1 MTPDVRRFSFESRS
15 KLFIREWRLRNFHAA
30 IDHCVLTLKI
40 AVAKPVLAGISSR
53 LLREFSMS
61 DPRQHIM
68 PVYRPP
74 EEAFDRGE
82 GVRLYTEEGR
92 EYLDFVAGIAV
103 SSLGHS
109 HPAMVEALQTQAGKL
124 WHTSNMFRVPAG
136 EELAAK
142 MCARTFA
149 DRVFFTNSGT
159 EAIECALKTA
169 RKYHWANGDEDRF
182 EIVTFTGAFHGRSLG
197 AINAGGNPNYLK
209 GFGPALPGF
218 TQIEWADMEALDK
231 AVTSKTAAVLI
242 EPVQGEGGVRALPEE
257 DLTAMRKLCDERGAL
272 LIYDE
277 VQCGMGRTGKL
288 FAHEWADDAQ
298 PDIMCVAK
306 GVGGGFPFGAC
317 LTTEATGT
325 VMQPGSHGST
335 YGGNPLAM
343 AVGNVVWDII
353 ADEEFL
359 AEVRRVSGTVV
370 QGLKSLA
377 DTHSDKVVGVTGKG
391 LLIGLQLK
399 ALPKPV
405 QNACRDDGLLVG
417 VAGNNVLR
425 LAPPLVIQDSDVR
438 EAVATM
444 DAALG
449 AWEIAT

>member
-1 MTPDVRRFSFESRS
+1 
-15 KLFIREWRLRNFHAA
+15 
-30 IDHCVLTLKI
+30 
-40 AVAKPVLAGISSR
+40 
-53 LLREFSMS
+53 MS

-74 EEAFDRGE
+74 EEAFERGE
-82 GVRLYTEEGR
+82 GVRLITEEGKT
-92 EYLDFVAGIAV
+92 YLDFVAGIAV
-103 SSLGHS
+103 SALGHS
-109 HPAMVEALQTQAGKL
+109 HPAMVEALKTQAEKL

-136 EELAAK
+136 EELARK
-142 MCARTFA
+142 MCERLPFA

-159 EAIECALKTA
+159 EAIECAIKTA
-169 RKYHWANGDEDRF
+169 RKYHWVNDDADRY
-182 EIVTFTGAFHGRSLG
+182 EIVTFSGAFHGRSLG
-197 AINAGGNPNYLK
+197 AINAGGNPKYLE

-218 TQIEWADMEALDK
+218 TQVEFGDHEALDA
-231 AVTSKTAAVLI
+231 AVTEKTAAVLV
-242 EPVQGEGGVRALPEE
+242 EPVQGEGGVRAIPESCLA
-257 DLTAMRKLCDERGAL
+257 DLRKLCDERGAL

-288 FAHEWADDAQ
+288 FAHEWATDAE

-317 LTTEATGT
+317 LTSEATGS

-353 ADEEFL
+353 SDEAFL
-359 AEVRRVSGTVV
+359 ENVRRVSGTVA

-377 DTHSDKVVGVTGKG
+377 DSHPDKVEGVTGKG
-391 LLIGLQLK
+391 LLTGLRLK

-405 QNACRDDGLLVG
+405 QNACRDNGLLVG

-425 LAPPLVIQDSDVR
+425 LAPPLVIEDADVR
-438 EAVATM
+438 EAVSIM

-449 AWEIAT
+449 SWEVAS

>member
-1 MTPDVRRFSFESRS
+1 
-15 KLFIREWRLRNFHAA
+15 
-30 IDHCVLTLKI
+30 
-40 AVAKPVLAGISSR
+40 
-53 LLREFSMS
+53 MS

-74 EEAFDRGE
+74 EEAFERGE
-82 GVRLYTEEGR
+82 GVRLITEEGKS
-92 EYLDFVAGIAV
+92 YLDFVAGIAV
-103 SSLGHS
+103 SALGHS
-109 HPAMVEALQTQAGKL
+109 HPAMVDALKTQAEKL

-136 EELAAK
+136 EELARK
-142 MCARTFA
+142 MCERLPFA

-159 EAIECALKTA
+159 EAIECAIKTA
-169 RKYHWANGDEDRF
+169 RKYHWANDDADRY
-182 EIVTFTGAFHGRSLG
+182 EIVTFSGAFHGRSLG
-197 AINAGGNPNYLK
+197 AINAGGNPKYLE

-218 TQIEWADMEALDK
+218 TQVEFGDHEALDA
-231 AVTSKTAAVLI
+231 AVTDKTAAVLV
-242 EPVQGEGGVRALPEE
+242 EPVQGEGGVRAIPESC
-257 DLTAMRKLCDERGAL
+257 LTELRKLCDERGAL

-288 FAHEWADDAQ
+288 FAHEWATDAE

-317 LTTEATGT
+317 LTTEAAGA

-353 ADEEFL
+353 SDEAFL
-359 AEVRRVSGTVV
+359 ENVRRVSGTVA

-377 DTHSDKVVGVTGKG
+377 DSHPDKVDGVTGKG
-391 LLIGLQLK
+391 LLTGLRLK
-399 ALPKPV
+399 DLPKPV
-405 QNACRDDGLLVG
+405 QNACRDNGLLVG

-425 LAPPLVIQDSDVR
+425 LAPPLVIEDTHVR
-438 EAVATM
+438 EAVSIM

-449 AWEIAT
+449 SWEVAS

>member
-1 MTPDVRRFSFESRS
+1 
-15 KLFIREWRLRNFHAA
+15 
-30 IDHCVLTLKI
+30 
-40 AVAKPVLAGISSR
+40 
-53 LLREFSMS
+53 MS

-74 EEAFDRGE
+74 EEAFERGD
-82 GVRLYTEEGR
+82 GVRLTTDQGKS
-92 EYLDFVAGIAV
+92 YLDFVGGIAV
-103 SSLGHS
+103 SALGHS
-109 HPAMVEALQTQAGKL
+109 HPAMVAALQEQAGKL

-136 EELAAK
+136 EQLADK
-142 MCARTFA
+142 MCAGTFA

-159 EAIECALKTA
+159 EAVECAIKTA
-169 RKYHWANGDEDRF
+169 RKYHWAKGDTERY
-182 EIVTFTGAFHGRSLG
+182 EIVTFSGAFHGRSLG
-197 AINAGGNPNYLK
+197 AINAGGNPNYLE
-209 GFGPALPGF
+209 GFGPPLPGF
-218 TQIEWADMEALDK
+218 THIEWADHEALDK
-231 AVTSKTAAVLI
+231 AVTDKTAAVFV
-242 EPVQGEGGVRALPEE
+242 EPVQGEGGVRAMPEHC
-257 DLTAMRKLCDERGAL
+257 LTGLRKLCDERGAL

-288 FAHEWADDAQ
+288 FAHEWAENAQ

-317 LTTEATGT
+317 LTTEETGI

-353 ADEEFL
+353 ADEAFL
-359 AEVRRVSGTVV
+359 ENVRRVSGTVV

-377 DTHSDKVVGVTGKG
+377 DSHPDKVEGVTGKG
-391 LLIGLQLK
+391 LLIGLKLK

-405 QNACRDDGLLVG
+405 QNACREKGLLVG

-425 LAPPLVIQDSDVR
+425 LAPPLIIEDSDVR
-438 EAVATM
+438 EAVGVM
-444 DAALG
+444 DAALSE
-449 AWEIAT
+449 WEIAT

>member
-1 MTPDVRRFSFESRS
+1 MT
-15 KLFIREWRLRNFHAA
+15 
-30 IDHCVLTLKI
+30 
-40 AVAKPVLAGISSR
+40 
-53 LLREFSMS
+53 

-74 EEAFDRGE
+74 EEAFERGE
-82 GVRLYTEEGR
+82 GVHLITEDGKR
-92 EYLDFVAGIAV
+92 YLDFVAGIAV
-103 SSLGHS
+103 SALGHS
-109 HPAMVEALQTQAGKL
+109 HPAMVEALRAQAGKL

-136 EELAAK
+136 EELARK
-142 MCARTFA
+142 MCERTFA

-159 EAIECALKTA
+159 EAVECAIKTA
-169 RKYHWANGDEDRF
+169 RKYHWSKGDSERY

-197 AINAGGNPNYLK
+197 AINAGGNPKYLE

-218 TQIEWADMEALDK
+218 TQIEWADHEALDK
-231 AVTSKTAAVLI
+231 AVTEKTAAVFV
-242 EPVQGEGGVRALPEE
+242 EPVQGEGGVRAMPEQC
-257 DLTAMRKLCDERGAL
+257 LTGLRKLCDERGAL

-317 LTTEATGT
+317 LTTEETGV

-353 ADEEFL
+353 SDEAFL
-359 AEVRRVSGTVV
+359 EGVRRVSGTVA

-377 DTHSDKVVGVTGKG
+377 DSHPDKVDGVTGKG
-391 LLIGLQLK
+391 LLTGLRLK
-399 ALPKPV
+399 DLPKPV
-405 QNACRDDGLLVG
+405 QNSCREKGLLVG

-425 LAPPLVIQDSDVR
+425 LAPPLIIEDSDVR
-438 EAVATM
+438 EAVAVM
-444 DAALG
+444 DEALSG
-449 AWEIAT
+449 WEIAT

>member
-1 MTPDVRRFSFESRS
+1 VRLD
-15 KLFIREWRLRNFHAA
+15 KNIAIR
-30 IDHCVLTLKI
+30 
-40 AVAKPVLAGISSR
+40 ISQ
-53 LLREFSMS
+53 EFTMS

-74 EEAFDRGE
+74 EEAFERGD
-82 GVRLYTEEGR
+82 GVRLITEGGR
-92 EYLDFVAGIAV
+92 SYLDFVAGIAV
-103 SSLGHS
+103 SALGHS
-109 HPAMVEALQTQAGKL
+109 HPDMVAALQEQAGKL

-136 EELAAK
+136 EELARK
-142 MCARTFA
+142 MCERLPFA

-169 RKYHWANGDEDRF
+169 RKYHWAQGDEERY
-182 EIVTFTGAFHGRSLG
+182 EIVTFSGAFHGRSLG
-197 AINAGGNPNYLK
+197 AINAGGNPKYLE

-218 TQIEWADMEALDK
+218 RQVEFGDHEALD
-231 AVTSKTAAVLI
+231 AAITEKTAAVLV
-242 EPVQGEGGVRALPEE
+242 EPVQGEGGVRAIPETC
-257 DLTAMRKLCDERGAL
+257 LTELRKLCDERGAL

-277 VQCGMGRTGKL
+277 VQCGMGRTGQL
-288 FAHEWADDAQ
+288 FAHHWAENAE

-317 LTTEATGT
+317 LTTEAAGA

-353 ADEEFL
+353 SDEDFL
-359 AEVRRVSGTVV
+359 ANVRRVSGTVA
-370 QGLKSLA
+370 QELKSLA
-377 DTHSDKVVGVTGKG
+377 DSHPDKVAGVTGKG
-391 LLIGLQLK
+391 LLTGLQLK

-405 QNACRDDGLLVG
+405 QNACRENGLLVG

-425 LAPPLVIQDSDVR
+425 LAPPLVIEDSDVR
-438 EAVATM
+438 EAVGIM
-444 DAALG
+444 DAALSS
-449 AWEIAT
+449 WEIAS

>member
-1 MTPDVRRFSFESRS
+1 
-15 KLFIREWRLRNFHAA
+15 
-30 IDHCVLTLKI
+30 
-40 AVAKPVLAGISSR
+40 
-53 LLREFSMS
+53 MS

-74 EEAFDRGE
+74 EEAFERGE
-82 GVRLYTEEGR
+82 GVRLITEEGKS
-92 EYLDFVAGIAV
+92 YLDFVAGIAV
-103 SSLGHS
+103 SALGHS

-124 WHTSNMFRVPAG
+124 WHTSNMFRVPAA
-136 EELAAK
+136 EELSRK
-142 MCARTFA
+142 MCERLPFA

-169 RKYHWANGDEDRF
+169 RKYHWAKGDTERY
-182 EIVTFTGAFHGRSLG
+182 EIVTFSGAFHGRSLG
-197 AINAGGNPNYLK
+197 AINAGGNPKYLE

-218 TQIEWADMEALDK
+218 AQIEFGDHDALDA
-231 AVTSKTAAVLI
+231 AVTDKTAAVLV
-242 EPVQGEGGVRALPEE
+242 EPVQGEGGVRAIPETC
-257 DLTAMRKLCDERGAL
+257 LTALRKLCDERGAL

-288 FAHEWADDAQ
+288 FAHEWAENAE

-317 LTTEATGT
+317 LTSEATGS

-353 ADEEFL
+353 SDEDFL
-359 AEVRRVSGTVV
+359 AQVRRVSGTVA

-377 DTHSDKVVGVTGKG
+377 DSHPDKVDGVTGKG
-391 LLIGLQLK
+391 LLTGLKLK

-405 QNACRDDGLLVG
+405 QNACRDKGLLVG

-425 LAPPLVIQDSDVR
+425 LAPPLVIEDADVR
-438 EAVATM
+438 EAVSIM

-449 AWEIAT
+449 SWEVAS

>member
-1 MTPDVRRFSFESRS
+1 
-15 KLFIREWRLRNFHAA
+15 
-30 IDHCVLTLKI
+30 
-40 AVAKPVLAGISSR
+40 
-53 LLREFSMS
+53 MS

-74 EEAFDRGE
+74 EEAFERGE
-82 GVRLYTEEGR
+82 GVRLITEEGKS
-92 EYLDFVAGIAV
+92 YLDFVAGIAV
-103 SSLGHS
+103 SALGHS
-109 HPAMVEALQTQAGKL
+109 HPAMVEALQDQAAKL

-136 EELAAK
+136 EELARK
-142 MCARTFA
+142 MCERLPFA

-169 RKYHWANGDEDRF
+169 RKYHWANGDEDRY

-197 AINAGGNPNYLK
+197 AINAGGNPKYLE

-218 TQIEWADMEALDK
+218 TQVEFGDHEALDK
-231 AVTSKTAAVLI
+231 AVTDKTAAVLV
-242 EPVQGEGGVRALPEE
+242 EPVQGEGGVRAIPETC
-257 DLTAMRKLCDERGAL
+257 LTELRKLCNERGAL

-277 VQCGMGRTGKL
+277 VQCGMGRTGQL
-288 FAHEWADDAQ
+288 FAHEWAENAE

-317 LTTEATGT
+317 LTTEAAGS

-353 ADEEFL
+353 ADEAFL
-359 AEVRRVSGTVV
+359 AQVRRVSGTVV

-377 DTHSDKVVGVTGKG
+377 DSHPDKVVGVTGKG
-391 LLIGLQLK
+391 LLVGLQLK

-405 QNACRDDGLLVG
+405 QNACRDRGLLVG

-425 LAPPLVIQDSDVR
+425 LAPPLVIEDSDVR
-438 EAVATM
+438 EAVSVM
-444 DAALG
+444 DDALG
-449 AWEIAT
+449 SWEVAT

>member
-1 MTPDVRRFSFESRS
+1 
-15 KLFIREWRLRNFHAA
+15 
-30 IDHCVLTLKI
+30 
-40 AVAKPVLAGISSR
+40 
-53 LLREFSMS
+53 MS

-74 EEAFDRGE
+74 EEAFERGE
-82 GVRLYTEEGR
+82 GVRLITEDGKS
-92 EYLDFVAGIAV
+92 YLDFVAGIAV
-103 SSLGHS
+103 SALGHS

-124 WHTSNMFRVPAG
+124 WHTSNMFRVPAA
-136 EELAAK
+136 EELSRK
-142 MCARTFA
+142 MCERLPFA

-169 RKYHWANGDEDRF
+169 RKYHWAKGDTERY

-197 AINAGGNPNYLK
+197 AINAGGNPKYLE

-218 TQIEWADMEALDK
+218 TQIEWGDNDAIDE
-231 AVTSKTAAVLI
+231 AVTEKTAAVLI

-257 DLTAMRKLCDERGAL
+257 DLTALRKLCDERGAL

-288 FAHEWADDAQ
+288 FAHEWAENAE

-317 LTTEATGT
+317 LTSEATGS

-353 ADEEFL
+353 SDEEFL
-359 AEVRRVSGTVV
+359 AQVRRISGTVA

-377 DTHSDKVVGVTGKG
+377 DSHPDKVDGVTGKG
-391 LLIGLQLK
+391 LLTGLKLK

-405 QNACRDDGLLVG
+405 QNDCRDKGLLVG

-425 LAPPLVIQDSDVR
+425 LAPPLVIEDADVR
-438 EAVATM
+438 EAVSIM

-449 AWEIAT
+449 SWEVAS